1 MSTAHSMPEHHVVH
15 EDEAVREIPA
25 PRPGAAADQAAED
38 DLDVLILEPDQYSTE
53 DAPEPAAET
62 VPDLVPE
69 PPGAIPE
76 PAAARL
82 TSTIFEPATAQP
94 TSTIFT
100 PATAQPTSA
109 TAEPDTLAG
118 PDTMAEPPGA
128 LAEPDTT
135 PERPGALADQ
145 PGGLAEPPDAISEP
159 PGLLADQPGGLAE
172 APDALADQPGAL
184 VEPPGPPPDDAFAA
198 DIPPTNPDYRWR
210 EIQVMFV
217 DDPRG
222 SVERAAELA
231 ADTLRELNT
240 KLRERERDLRST
252 WQDANADTE
261 ELRTSLQGYR
271 ALVAWISDLAQ
282 HR

>member
-1 MSTAHSMPEHHVVH
+1 MTTSHSMPEHHVVH
-15 EDEAVREIPA
+15 EDEALRETSA
-25 PRPGAAADQAAED
+25 SGPGTAADQAAGE
-38 DLDVLILEPDQYSTE
+38 DLDVLILEPDQYTTE

-62 VPDLVPE
+62 VPDPVPE
-69 PPGAIPE
+69 PTGATSE
-76 PAAARL
+76 PATARL

-94 TSTIFT
+94 AST
-100 PATAQPTSA
+100 
-109 TAEPDTLAG
+109 TAE

-128 LAEPDTT
+128 LAEPDAMLGAISE
-135 PERPGALADQ
+135 PPGALADQ
-145 PGGLAEPPDAISEP
+145 PGALAEPPGAISEP
-159 PGLLADQPGGLAE
+159 PGLLVDQPGGLAE
-172 APDALADQPGAL
+172 PPDALADQPGAL

-222 SVERAAELA
+222 SVERAADLA

-240 KLRERERDLRST
+240 MLRERERDLRST
-252 WQDANADTE
+252 WQDPNADTE

-271 ALVAWISDLAQ
+271 ALVGRISELAQ
-282 HR
+282 QR

>member
-1 MSTAHSMPEHHVVH
+1 MSVKTFTSRPRGRDLMSTAHSMPEHDVVH

-25 PRPGAAADQAAED
+25 PRPGTAADRAAGD
-38 DLDVLILEPDQYSTE
+38 DLDVLILEPDQYTTE
-53 DAPEPAAET
+53 DAPEPTAET
-62 VPDLVPE
+62 VPDLVAE
-69 PPGAIPE
+69 PTGA
-76 PAAARL
+76 
-82 TSTIFEPATAQP
+82 TSEPATAQP
-94 TSTIFT
+94 TSTIFR
-100 PATAQPTSA
+100 PATAPPMST
-109 TAEPDTLAG
+109 TAE

-128 LAEPDTT
+128 LAEPDAMVGAISE
-135 PERPGALADQ
+135 PPDALADQ
-145 PGGLAEPPDAISEP
+145 PGGLAEP
-159 PGLLADQPGGLAE
+159 
-172 APDALADQPGAL
+172 PDALADQPGAL

-240 KLRERERDLRST
+240 MLRERERDLRST
-252 WQDANADTE
+252 WQDTSADTE

-271 ALVAWISDLAQ
+271 ALVAWISELAQ
-282 HR
+282 QR